1 MTAAHNYGRGIRYAR
16 QLLYASY
23 DMTLHNESSADPLA
37 VWQKME
43 RATPLGYVAGTEFPG
58 QFGHLMGGYAAG
70 YYGYMWSEVLA
81 LDMLSRYDGK
91 LMNPEVG
98 QLYRKSILERG
109 SELRGADLVRGF
121 LGRESNSKA
130 FFDEIAGHRLQ

>member
-1 MTAAHNYGRGIRYAR
+1 
-16 QLLYASY
+16 
-23 DMTLHNESSADPLA
+23 
-37 VWQKME
+37 
-43 RATPLGYVAGTEFPG
+43 
-58 QFGHLMGGYAAG
+58 MGGYAAG

-81 LDMLSRYDGK
+81 LDMLSRYHGK

-130 FFDEIAGHRLQ
+130 FF